1 MKGWVIPPLEN
12 SDFVAHME
20 LVLDIYKTPYN
31 KEFPVVCM
39 DESPK
44 QLIKQTRAP
53 IAGRP
58 GKEAKEDY
66 EYARNG
72 VANIFMA
79 NEPLKGKRYIKV
91 LPRKTKTDWAR
102 FIKEI
107 AGKHYPKAKK
117 IRLVMDNLNTH
128 KPSALYETFPP
139 EEAKRIWDRFEFIY
153 TPKHGSW
160 LNMAEIELNVLMGQC
175 LNRRI
180 DNMVT
185 IRKEVKAWQQD
196 RNNKKSVINWQFK
209 TDDARIK
216 LKRLYPTL
224 SS

>member
-1 MKGWVIPPLEN
+1 
-12 SDFVAHME
+12 ME
-20 LVLDIYKTPYN
+20 SVLDVYKTPYD
-31 KEFPVVCM
+31 KRYPVVCM

-44 QLIKQTRAP
+44 QLIKQTRIP
-53 IAGRP
+53 ITRKP
-58 GKEAKEDY
+58 SQDEKQDY
-66 EYARNG
+66 EYSRQG
-72 VANIFMA
+72 VTNIFMA
-79 NEPLKGKRYIKV
+79 NEPLKGKRYIRIKST
-91 LPRKTKTDWAR
+91 KTKKDWACFVR
-102 FIKEI
+102 YI
-107 AGKHYPKAKK
+107 ADQLYPKAEK
-117 IRLVMDNLNTH
+117 IRLIMDNLNTH

-180 DNMVT
+180 DNTAT
-185 IRKEVKAWQQD
+185 IRKEVRAWEKD
-196 RNNKKSVINWQFK
+196 RNNKKAKINWQFR

-216 LKRLYPTL
+216 LKRLYPTI